1 MKEKGGTVTRGVHDY
16 PRHASTASNSGG
28 DTRIDKESAL
38 DLWEWAVV
46 EEDGDVATVDTGRSD
61 GVALMKFSIPKGV
74 GNVFR
79 FDQNKQIIPGVFEE
93 SQEARLGARF
103 PADMMSNQDL
113 ADEVDA
119 GSEKREAAAE
129 AERTK
134 TKEEAEHDKDED
146 EDEDGEEEEDDD
158 EL

>member
-46 EEDGDVATVDTGRSD
+46 DEDGDVATVDTGRSD
-61 GVALMKFSIPKGV
+61 GAALMKFSIPKGV

-119 GSEKREAAAE
+119 GSEKREAE
-129 AERTK
+129 AEKK

-146 EDEDGEEEEDDD
+146 DGEEGDDDD